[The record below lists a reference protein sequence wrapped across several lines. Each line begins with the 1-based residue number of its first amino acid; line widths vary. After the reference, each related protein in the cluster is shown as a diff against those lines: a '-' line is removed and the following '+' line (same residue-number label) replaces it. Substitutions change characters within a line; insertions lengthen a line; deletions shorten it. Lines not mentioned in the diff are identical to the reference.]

1 MKEKI
6 FRNFSLKILSAL
18 CAIVLW
24 TIIVNIYD
32 PTMGVTISTVPVQLI
47 NTESLTDK
55 GYTYEITDG
64 SKISVYVSGPKS
76 VITDIKAADIVA
88 TADLSRIT
96 AFADYADI
104 DVKVVK
110 DGKTLTNVEVT
121 PKTTAVKLDESF
133 RVFI

>member
-55 GYTYEITDG
+55 AIRMR
-64 SKISVYVSGPKS
+64 
-76 VITDIKAADIVA
+76 
-88 TADLSRIT
+88 LQM
-96 AFADYADI
+96 
-104 DVKVVK
+104 
-110 DGKTLTNVEVT
+110 
-121 PKTTAVKLDESF
+121 AVKF
-133 RVFI
+133 RFM